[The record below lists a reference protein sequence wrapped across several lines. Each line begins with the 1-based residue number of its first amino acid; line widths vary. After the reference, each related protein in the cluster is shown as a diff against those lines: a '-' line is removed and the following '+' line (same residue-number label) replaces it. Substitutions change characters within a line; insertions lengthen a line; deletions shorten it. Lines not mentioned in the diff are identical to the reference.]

1 MRFHISDQILCI
13 WILTTFFRCRR
24 CGIIELGL
32 QKKTIVYVAI
42 AGLFGMMGVIVW
54 YASLDNPQL
63 QQVEVKLLKVE
74 VKDVNKIE
82 SVAKLEVTFLVKNPS
97 EKTFTVP
104 VIGYQLYGDGK
115 LLGSGQYSTED
126 ISMPGRAVFY
136 SGVEIPLKN
145 TFILKEADV
154 NSETYQAVLNGNI
167 NSFSAEGSITTETSW
182 SIIEKQF
189 KSST

>member
-1 MRFHISDQILCI
+1 M
-13 WILTTFFRCRR
+13 
-24 CGIIELGL
+24 
-32 QKKTIVYVAI
+32 IVYASI
-42 AGLFGMMGVIVW
+42 AGLFGLMGIIVW
-54 YASLDNPQL
+54 YASLDNSELEQVQIKL
-63 QQVEVKLLKVE
+63 QNVE

-82 SVAKLEVTFLVKNPS
+82 NVAKLEVTFLVKNPS

-104 VIGYQLYGDGK
+104 IIGYQLYADGQ

-145 TFILKEADV
+145 TFILKASDV
-154 NSETYQAVLNGNI
+154 NSEIYQAVLNGNI
-167 NSFSAEGSITTETSW
+167 KGFSVQGKITTETSW
-182 SIIEKQF
+182 SLIEKEF